1 MDDMSDKYP
10 SLTHIILYV
19 HMLWIAEYRDY
30 QIERSFT
37 QRSKMLEW
45 ITQYQSR
52 SCDIPP
58 FFFVRIYLIEY
69 LRFFFYNY
77 HDNDRYLTW
86 SKGPNYRTAKRN
98 C

>member
-1 MDDMSDKYP
+1 MDDMSDKDP

-45 ITQYQSR
+45 ITQYQSQ

-58 FFFVRIYLIEY
+58 FFCLYLIEY
-69 LRFFFYNY
+69 LRFFFYYY